1 MWHNIWVTLPKYINR
16 SKSTQ
21 LIRFHFWCILCGNKH
36 EPKSGILLCFCHS
49 TSANYWHATAANV
62 CLFHPV
68 SEMGKWIHANPE
80 CRFSKKTGIYVK
92 FVLCLTQGPFLTQ
105 LKLWFD
111 IHYLNPVLL
120 LRSFVVLFFF
130 YFCQTLSWPG
140 AGWAITLTT
149 LAGLSDQ
156 LSKILL
162 GPAWSKIG
170 PANVGLKRQKFWLEN
185 DPSA

>member
-1 MWHNIWVTLPKYINR
+1 MAQVTLQPKPKIRQLKNFRKFESTTRRAEKCDNIWVTLPKYINR

-21 LIRFHFWCILCGNKH
+21 LIRFNFWCILCGNKH

-105 LKLWFD
+105 LNYGLIFFTWTLCSSCG
-111 IHYLNPVLL
+111 HLL
-120 LRSFVVLFFF
+120 YCFFSF
-130 YFCQTLSWPG
+130 S
-140 AGWAITLTT
+140 A
-149 LAGLSDQ
+149 
-156 LSKILL
+156 K
-162 GPAWSKIG
+162 
-170 PANVGLKRQKFWLEN
+170 
-185 DPSA
+185 PSADLELVGPSLSPHLLDYRTN

>member
-68 SEMGKWIHANPE
+68 SEMDKWIHANPE

-130 YFCQTLSWPG
+130 LFLPNPQLTWSW
-140 AGWAITLTT
+140 
-149 LAGLSDQ
+149 
-156 LSKILL
+156 L
-162 GPAWSKIG
+162 GHHSYHTCWTIG
-170 PANVGLKRQKFWLEN
+170 PIKQN
-185 DPSA
+185 SAGSCLI

>member
-1 MWHNIWVTLPKYINR
+1 MKSWKHNQKSWKMWHNIWVTLPKYINR

-21 LIRFHFWCILCGNKH
+21 LIRFNFWCILCGNKH

-80 CRFSKKTGIYVK
+80 CHFSKKTGIYVK

-105 LKLWFD
+105 LNYGLIFITWTLCSSCG
-111 IHYLNPVLL
+111 HLL
-120 LRSFVVLFFF
+120 YCFFSF
-130 YFCQTLSWPG
+130 S
-140 AGWAITLTT
+140 A
-149 LAGLSDQ
+149 
-156 LSKILL
+156 K
-162 GPAWSKIG
+162 
-170 PANVGLKRQKFWLEN
+170 
-185 DPSA
+185 PSADLELVGPSLSPHLLDYRTN

>member
-62 CLFHPV
+62 SLFILYQRWVNEYMQILNVAFLRRQWHLRKICVVPYTRIIPHPA
-68 SEMGKWIHANPE
+68 E
-80 CRFSKKTGIYVK
+80 
-92 FVLCLTQGPFLTQ
+92 
-105 LKLWFD
+105 LWFD

-120 LRSFVVLFFF
+120 LRSLLYCFFSF
-130 YFCQTLSWPG
+130 S
-140 AGWAITLTT
+140 A
-149 LAGLSDQ
+149 
-156 LSKILL
+156 K
-162 GPAWSKIG
+162 
-170 PANVGLKRQKFWLEN
+170 
-185 DPSA
+185 PSADLELVGPSLSPHSLDYRTN